1 MAEGEDSGQDRTEE
15 PTEKRLREAREQGQ
29 VPRSRELSTAA
40 VFGAAAITFF
50 SLGGWMGQR
59 ATTWLS
65 DYLSGF
71 HESRADTARLS
82 THFFV
87 ALGDLLWIAMPIA
100 GACVLAGI
108 LAPLMLGGLS
118 WSNKPLTP
126 DFSKLDPIK
135 GLKRIYGREGL
146 AELLRSL
153 LRVAVIGGFGS
164 YTILGAAPELVALM
178 HEPLEAAVGHGF
190 RLALSIVVAMAI
202 GLLLIALLDVPYQL
216 WSHRQKLLMTRQQL
230 RDEMKESEGSPEVK
244 GKIRRLQ
251 QEVSQRRMM
260 EAIPQADAVLVNP
273 THYAV
278 AVEYK
283 AGQMRAPTVV
293 AKGVDEVAA
302 IIRKLAEKHRVPIV
316 SSPPLA
322 RSLYRQVP
330 IGREIPVNLY
340 AAVAQVLTYVYQL
353 RQWRRHGGRYPDM
366 PPIQVPDDPR

>member
-1 MAEGEDSGQDRTEE
+1 MAEGQDTGQDRTEQ

-50 SLGGWMGQR
+50 SLGGWMGNR
-59 ATTWLS
+59 AATWLS
-65 DYLSGF
+65 GYLTNF
-71 HESRADTARLS
+71 HEARNDTPRLS
-82 THFFV
+82 SHFFV
-87 ALGDLLWIAMPIA
+87 ALSDMLWIVAPVA
-100 GACVLAGI
+100 VACLLAGF
-108 LAPLMLGGLS
+108 LAPFSLGGLS
-118 WSNKPLTP
+118 WSNKPLSP

-146 AELLRSL
+146 AEFARSL
-153 LRVAVIGGFGS
+153 LRVAVIGGFGGLA
-164 YTILGAAPELVALM
+164 IKEIAPGLIALM
-178 HEPLEAAVGHGF
+178 HEPLEGAVIHGF
-190 RLALSIVVAMAI
+190 NLALSIVVAMSI
-202 GLLLIALLDVPYQL
+202 GLLLIAGLDVPYQL
-216 WSHRQKLLMTRQQL
+216 WSHRQRLLMTRQEL
-230 RDEMKESEGSPEVK
+230 RDELKESEGSPEVK

-260 EAIPQADAVLVNP
+260 EAIPGADAVLVNP

-283 AGQMRAPTVV
+283 PDKMRAPRVV
-293 AKGVDEVAA
+293 AKGIDDVAA
-302 IIRKLAEKHRVPIV
+302 NIRKVAEQHRVPIV

-330 IGREIPVNLY
+330 IGREIPVTLY

-353 RQWRRHGGRYPDM
+353 KQWRRQGGRYPDL
-366 PPIQVPDDPR
+366 PPIQVPKDPQ